1 MVGGVGSGGIGI
13 SIGGGSGGGSGY
25 VRERILKIDPVN
37 DKDFV
42 RYLTSS
48 SLSVAD
54 IVSIA
59 QAVEPGV
66 TAAALKAE
74 FMVCGSG
81 GAGASGTGTGTGDD
95 AIVWGGLP
103 AHPIFHTVNVGDLDA
118 TVPISIEV
126 GAVTSGSVGGSFLYG
141 NSSTIS
147 ITLASG
153 QTYHIT
159 SYGGDGGTTSTSM
172 YKLSVHYAR
181 SAGLTADDPTIVAPL
196 MQRVNSTPVG
206 PGIGAPFSVTTP
218 MTSERG
224 GNANHSLPHIMTES
238 FYMFDGDHHFRA
250 FGIGGLASYEFFDP
264 EFDTRDGGSPGGGG
278 GAGDS
283 AVGHAGGSGGAG
295 EVRLQLSVMETV

>member
-1 MVGGVGSGGIGI
+1 
-13 SIGGGSGGGSGY
+13 
-25 VRERILKIDPVN
+25 VN

-126 GAVTSGSVGGSFLYG
+126 GAVTTGNIGSSFLYG
-141 NSSTIS
+141 NPSTMS

-159 SYGGDGGTTSTSM
+159 SYGGDGGTTSTSA
-172 YKLSVHYAR
+172 YKLSAYYAR
-181 SAGLTADDPTIVAPL
+181 TIGFTADDPTIVAPL
-196 MQRVNSTPVG
+196 MQRVNSTPIG
-206 PGIGAPFSVTTP
+206 PGIGAPFSVTSP
-218 MTSERG
+218 MMTSYG
-224 GNANHSLPHIMTES
+224 GNANRALQHIMTES
-238 FYMFDGDHHFRA
+238 LFMFDGDHHFRA
-250 FGIGGLASYEFFDP
+250 FGIGGRASYEFFDP
-264 EFDTRDGGSPGGGG
+264 EYETRDGGSPGGGG

-283 AVGHAGGSGGAG
+283 AMGHAGGSGGAG
-295 EVRLQLSVMETV
+295 EVRLQLSILETV